1 MTTYARFARRIKI
14 MEKNTLESALKEF
27 SQTSGT
33 NANDVKEFFALMSD
47 GSIKRM
53 PKEDMATV
61 LGGLHGIKRI
71 AYLNSQRTNKIVI
84 SNKVGYVL
92 GAIVHYMNK
101 NRTTELAILRL
112 SYSSGTIDS
121 PTTHVVE
128 KIFSS
133 NTGTGFTVSEDGSYI
148 NADGLASNKSVI
160 LVGILT
166 DFELE

>member
-1 MTTYARFARRIKI
+1 
-14 MEKNTLESALKEF
+14 MEI
-27 SQTSGT
+27 SGQS
-33 NANDVKEFFALMSD
+33 VQLS
-47 GSIKRM
+47 SR
-53 PKEDMATV
+53 
-61 LGGLHGIKRI
+61 LGELHGIKRI
-71 AYLNSQRTNKIVI
+71 ACLNSQVTNKIVI
-84 SNKVGYVL
+84 SSKSGYVI

-121 PTTHVVE
+121 QTTHIVE
-128 KIFSS
+128 KILSS

-148 NADGLASNKSVI
+148 NANGLASNKSVI

>member
-1 MTTYARFARRIKI
+1 MVRNRVVGA
-14 MEKNTLESALKEF
+14 
-27 SQTSGT
+27 
-33 NANDVKEFFALMSD
+33 
-47 GSIKRM
+47 
-53 PKEDMATV
+53 V

-71 AYLNSQRTNKIVI
+71 AYLNSPVTNKIVI
-84 SNKVGYVL
+84 SNKAGYVL

-101 NRTTELAILRL
+101 DRTTELAILRL

-148 NADGLASNKSVI
+148 NANGLASNKSVI

>member
-1 MTTYARFARRIKI
+1 
-14 MEKNTLESALKEF
+14 METAGQF
-27 SQTSGT
+27 VRVPG
-33 NANDVKEFFALMSD
+33 
-47 GSIKRM
+47 R
-53 PKEDMATV
+53 

-71 AYLNSQRTNKIVI
+71 ACLNSQVTNKIVI
-84 SNKVGYVL
+84 SSKSGYVI

-121 PTTHVVE
+121 QTTHIVE
-128 KIFSS
+128 KILSS

-148 NADGLASNKSVI
+148 NANGLASNKSVI